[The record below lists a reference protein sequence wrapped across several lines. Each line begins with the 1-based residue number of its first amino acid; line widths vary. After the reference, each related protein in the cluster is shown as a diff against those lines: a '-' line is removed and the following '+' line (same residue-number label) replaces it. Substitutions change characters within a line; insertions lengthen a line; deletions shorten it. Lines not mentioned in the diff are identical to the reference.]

1 MKNTHHFSVKY
12 KDNPQRH
19 SSVFLLNEMEEETE
33 GKTKEEVIVV
43 MKAKGISKWGGEKIA
58 YNPHYEVQIAK
69 TDRWHPYKKSL
80 HK

>member
-43 MKAKGISKWGGEKIA
+43 MKAKGISK
-58 YNPHYEVQIAK
+58 
-69 TDRWHPYKKSL
+69 
-80 HK
+80 